1 MAKSTAKPKEAPKE
15 QAAPKAAKKKLVLR
29 KAIHIAGV
37 KDAHRIG
44 GAHYKAGDLVT
55 SEMIEAYEANR
66 KLIGGETPIENF
78 CN

>member
-1 MAKSTAKPKEAPKE
+1 MAKQKAAAPKE
-15 QAAPKAAKKKLVLR
+15 ETKTAPKAQKKKLILR

-37 KDAHRIG
+37 IGEHRIG
-44 GAHYKAGDLVT
+44 GSHYKAGDEIT
-55 SEMIEAYEANR
+55 PAMIKAYDANR

>member
-1 MAKSTAKPKEAPKE
+1 MKQNTTAAPKE
-15 QAAPKAAKKKLVLR
+15 PKKEPKAKKRLILN

-44 GAHYKAGDLVT
+44 GAHYKAGDEVT
-55 SEMIEAYEANR
+55 PEMIEAYEANR
-66 KLIGGETPIENF
+66 KLIGGQTPIDKF